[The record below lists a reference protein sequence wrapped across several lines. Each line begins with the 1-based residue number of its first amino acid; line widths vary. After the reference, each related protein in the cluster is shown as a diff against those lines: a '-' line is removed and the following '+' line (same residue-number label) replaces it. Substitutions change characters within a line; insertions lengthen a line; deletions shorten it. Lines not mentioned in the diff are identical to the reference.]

1 MRDSVGRD
9 LDGKVAVVTG
19 AASGIGAATATHL
32 ARRGASVVLA
42 DLDGDLAAAGAA
54 TLTSAGHTALAV
66 RTDVTSPAAL
76 TAMVAAAIDAFGG
89 LDLAVNNAGTSG
101 APGGLLDCPPEQW
114 QATLDLNL
122 TSMFHALRA
131 EVPALL
137 SRGGG
142 AIVNVASMA
151 GLMGFSMLP
160 AYAASKH
167 GVIGLTR
174 SVAMEFVRQGIR
186 VNAVCPAN
194 TRTPMIE
201 AFISGNPEIEKFMM
215 RGAPMGRMADPE
227 EIANAIGWLL
237 GPASSY
243 VNGIALPV
251 DSGASAGG

>member
-1 MRDSVGRD
+1 MYESGSGD
-9 LDGKVAVVTG
+9 LNGKVAVVTG
-19 AASGIGAATATHL
+19 AASGIGSATAAHL
-32 ARRGASVVLA
+32 AARGVSVVLA
-42 DLDGDLAAAGAA
+42 DLDGERAEAGAVA
-54 TLTSAGHTALAV
+54 LTSVGHTALGM
-66 RTDVTSPAAL
+66 RTDVTSPTDLA
-76 TAMVAAAIDAFGG
+76 AMVTVAVDTFGG

-101 APGGLLDCPPEQW
+101 APGGLLECPPDQW
-114 QATLDLNL
+114 EATVGLNL

-137 SRGGG
+137 ARGGG

-174 SVAMEFVRQGIR
+174 SVAMEFVRHGIR

-201 AFISGNPEIEKFMM
+201 AFIEGNPEIEKFMM
-215 RGAPMGRMADPE
+215 RGAPMGRMADAE
-227 EIANAIGWLL
+227 EIAAAIGWLL
-237 GPASSY
+237 SPAASY
-243 VNGIALPV
+243 VNGVALPV